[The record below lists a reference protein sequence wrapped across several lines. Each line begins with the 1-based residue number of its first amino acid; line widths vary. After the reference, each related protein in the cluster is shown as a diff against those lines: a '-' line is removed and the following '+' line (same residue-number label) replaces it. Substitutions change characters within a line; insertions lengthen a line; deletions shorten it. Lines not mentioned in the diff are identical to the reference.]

1 MDKRHRRKASASTA
15 SREMTMMRIMGE
27 LVFLHGRDE
36 AEVIGA
42 KLRAAGFE
50 FKITDDVDDCSE
62 ATVFMMVW
70 RDVGDVEAANADR
83 ALDEFRDA
91 VNAVTVPFN
100 QHHKVDCWGFVPPDH
115 VPARFG
121 DHGFGDDFGFG
132 DSMH

>member
-1 MDKRHRRKASASTA
+1 MDERHRRKASAITA

-27 LVFLHGRDE
+27 LVFLDGRDE

-50 FKITDDVDDCSE
+50 FKITDDVDECSQ

-70 RDVGDVEAANADR
+70 RDVEASNADR
-83 ALDEFRDA
+83 ALDEFSDA

-100 QHHKVDCWGFVPPDH
+100 QHHKVDCCGFVPPDH